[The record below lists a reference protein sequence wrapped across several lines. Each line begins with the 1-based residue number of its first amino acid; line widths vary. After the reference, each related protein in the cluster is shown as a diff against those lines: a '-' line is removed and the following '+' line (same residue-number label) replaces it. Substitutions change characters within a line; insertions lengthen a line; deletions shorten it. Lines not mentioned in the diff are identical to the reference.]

1 MTSRFTADSLNCKT
15 TKLRRD
21 VLLQD
26 AVFELT
32 DIEGSRGSNR
42 ERGHCPGRRHKL
54 GKDEN
59 RRQNTETLA
68 LRSR

>member
-32 DIEGSRGSNR
+32 DIEEVEEAIENEDIAQGGGTNW
-42 ERGHCPGRRHKL
+42 ERMRIEDKIQKH
-54 GKDEN
+54 
-59 RRQNTETLA
+59 
-68 LRSR
+68 

>member
-1 MTSRFTADSLNCKT
+1 MTSRFTADSLNWKT

-32 DIEGSRGSNR
+32 DIEEVEEAIENEDIAQGGGTNW
-42 ERGHCPGRRHKL
+42 ERMRIEDKIQKH
-54 GKDEN
+54 
-59 RRQNTETLA
+59 
-68 LRSR
+68 